1 MNLSKYVDQMMFT
14 LQGYRLY
21 IFLINITST
30 MFLVS
35 LFNKCALYFVFEA
48 TNISQ
53 LRLHVELQFLLFLGI
68 PARI

>member
-1 MNLSKYVDQMMFT
+1 MMFT

-53 LRLHVELQFLLFLGI
+53 LRLHVELQFLLFW
-68 PARI
+68 